1 MKKRLALILIIL
13 SLFFTTGC
21 VSGYVRL
28 SINDDT
34 SSDVKMKIL
43 VNKTIQSLIPESK
56 NPIYILKNYL
66 IDSQFKVSDI
76 TEYEK
81 SGILV
86 EKRFKN
92 LEELNLALDKIKYK
106 LDSPKAETVA
116 NIKKDEMFTVDKG
129 VFSDI
134 YYVDLR
140 VDLGK
145 VGSDNDSITK
155 FLSKAVM
162 SSVDF
167 KFILDT
173 PIKPLMS
180 NATNVYNNG
189 KTLEWTIV
197 PLEENL
203 FQLQNKVPNVARIV
217 TVSVLVVALIGV
229 GTWFILRKRKLNK

>member
-1 MKKRLALILIIL
+1 MKKIALILIMC
-13 SLFFTTGC
+13 SLIFTTGC
-21 VSGYVRL
+21 VSGYIRL
-28 SINDDT
+28 SINTDT

-56 NPIYILKNYL
+56 NPIYNLKNDL
-66 IDSQFKVSDI
+66 IDAQFKVSDI
-76 TEYEK
+76 NEYEK

-86 EKRFKN
+86 EKRFED
-92 LEELNLALDKIKYK
+92 LEELNLTLEKIKYQING
-106 LDSPKAETVA
+106 SKAETVA
-116 NIKKDEMFTVDKG
+116 NIQKDEMFTVDKG
-129 VFSDI
+129 LFSDI

-145 VGSDNDSITK
+145 LTPDDGITK

-162 SSVDF
+162 NSVDF

-189 KTLEWTIV
+189 KTMEWTIV
-197 PLEENL
+197 PLEENI
-203 FQLQNKVPNVARIV
+203 FQLQIKVPNVGAIAIASILAV
-217 TVSVLVVALIGV
+217 TLIGI
-229 GTWFILRKRKLNK
+229 GIWFILRKRKLNK